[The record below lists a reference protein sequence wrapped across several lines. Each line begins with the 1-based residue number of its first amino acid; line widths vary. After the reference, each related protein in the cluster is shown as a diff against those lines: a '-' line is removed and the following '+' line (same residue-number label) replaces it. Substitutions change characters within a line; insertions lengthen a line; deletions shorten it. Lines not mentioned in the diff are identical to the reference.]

1 MASDDIYL
9 RKDVYEADQR
19 ALIAEIKLGNN
30 ELLKAVR
37 EFREEINGRID
48 QTDRKIEQVRTEL
61 NGRIDQTDRKIEQ
74 VRVEL
79 HGEIVQLRHDTESRF
94 DKLEARVEVLSGRI
108 ASLETFVT
116 ASTTFITLLIGLAV
130 FIMPISRALRKF
142 WTPKPQIT
150 LEQIEALID
159 RKLEAR
165 N

>member
-1 MASDDIYL
+1 
-9 RKDVYEADQR
+9 
-19 ALIAEIKLGNN
+19 
-30 ELLKAVR
+30 
-37 EFREEINGRID
+37 
-48 QTDRKIEQVRTEL
+48 
-61 NGRIDQTDRKIEQ
+61 
-74 VRVEL
+74 
-79 HGEIVQLRHDTESRF
+79 HDTESRF